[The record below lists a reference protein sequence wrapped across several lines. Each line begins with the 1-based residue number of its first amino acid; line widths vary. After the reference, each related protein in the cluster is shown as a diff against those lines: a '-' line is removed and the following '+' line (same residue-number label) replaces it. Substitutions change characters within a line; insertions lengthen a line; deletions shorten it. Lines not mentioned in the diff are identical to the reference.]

1 MDLMTS
7 KLEVEAGTMKI
18 MLVDD
23 HVPTREAIKTLI
35 TQEQDFSVVA
45 EAGTAEEALDLD
57 RDLKPDVVVMDIM
70 LPGMNGIEAT
80 RRILA
85 ERPGA
90 RILALSNHSG
100 ASLIQAVQHAG
111 GLGYVR
117 KNRAFE
123 ELIPAIRA
131 VGAGKPFIGDIDNG
145 HAKDGRPDAGH
156 PAP

>member
-1 MDLMTS
+1 MNLMVDEMEA
-7 KLEVEAGTMKI
+7 EVGTMKI
-18 MLVDD
+18 LLVDD
-23 HVPTREAIKTLI
+23 HVPTREAIRALV
-35 TQEQDFSVVA
+35 TQEKDLSVVA
-45 EAGTAEEALDLD
+45 EAGTAEEALVLD
-57 RDLKPDVVVMDIM
+57 REFKPDVIVMDIM

-85 ERPGA
+85 ERPEA

-131 VGAGKPFIGDIDNG
+131 VRAGKPFIGNIDNG
-145 HAKDGRPDAGH
+145 HAKNGQANPDH